1 MKEKPGFFYSPA
13 FEPPTQAA
21 NPLMSLIYWNFR
33 VVEK

>member
-13 FEPPTQAA
+13 FSASA
-21 NPLMSLIYWNFR
+21 NSLMSLIYWNFR